1 METIYVMDRN
11 YNINKFDKNI
21 KYNKHNKNSKVKS
34 SKFNINSEI
43 NQLYK
48 FSLKY
53 SGGWKLAFK
62 KWFKLSDK
70 EPYSILIDNLPEYYK
85 MEFDYEI
92 NKNNYNIKL
101 KFDEINIDKLYIKK
115 YAMVLLCM
123 PDINYINKVN
133 MCVNEDNNY
142 INIKLC

>member
-21 KYNKHNKNSKVKS
+21 KYNKHNKNNKNKS
-34 SKFNINSEI
+34 SKFNIDNEV
-43 NQLYK
+43 NRLYK

-70 EPYSILIDNLPEYYK
+70 EPYSILIDNLPENYK
-85 MEFDYEI
+85 VEFDYEI
-92 NKNNYNIKL
+92 DNNIYNIKL
-101 KFDEINIDKLYIKK
+101 KFTQNITDKSFIVHILNNVRSK
-115 YAMVLLCM
+115 YKLEVSHLEEKLENHDKELL
-123 PDINYINKVN
+123 
-133 MCVNEDNNY
+133 
-142 INIKLC
+142 